1 MSITP
6 IEVVIQLKVVVAA
19 DFVSE
24 LIFFDNADD
33 AFDRLDLV
41 EFLFLD
47 FDIETQKNEP
57 FSSLKGSKKAYQLSK
72 ADLLLLQCL
81 VAAASL
87 LVAACFV
94 VVAVA

>member
-6 IEVVIQLKVVVAA
+6 IEVVIQLKVVVA

-33 AFDRLDLV
+33 AFYRPDLV
-41 EFLFLD
+41 DFLFLD
-47 FDIETQKNEP
+47 FDIETQKNVP
-57 FSSLKGSKKAYQLSK
+57 FSSLKGSMIAYQLSK
-72 ADLLLLQCL
+72 VDLLLLQCL

-87 LVAACFV
+87 FVAACSV
-94 VVAVA
+94 VVA